1 MILPPFANSSA
12 QSSPYYLENRNPLLL
27 LDSRTAWNKKFI
39 SEQIPVSQAEL
50 NWITYAH
57 GTVPMETERKFVWEM
72 VTPDKLFSSSER
84 ILLLSLWS
92 FPTLSHPYFFWNRH
106 EPKLREK
113 LSVSEFHS
121 GDHDV
126 LFWREKD
133 RELCLLHATVRTF
146 LSSEEDIRILKK
158 VFVLFSVRSFCLFPK
173 IPSFVP
179 YVN

>member
-12 QSSPYYLENRNPLLL
+12 RSSPYYLENRNPLLL
-27 LDSRTAWNKKFI
+27 LDSRTAWNQKFI

-92 FPTLSHPYFFWNRH
+92 FPTLSHPYFFGIDMSQNWERSSMSLNFI
-106 EPKLREK
+106 
-113 LSVSEFHS
+113 V
-121 GDHDV
+121 GTMM
-126 LFWREKD
+126 
-133 RELCLLHATVRTF
+133 CC
-146 LSSEEDIRILKK
+146 SEEKRTEN
-158 VFVLFSVRSFCLFPK
+158 
-173 IPSFVP
+173 
-179 YVN
+179 YVCFMPQSGHF